1 MSDAIPLAMFMKQ
14 SGEERRRK
22 EVNKE
27 EKEKEEGL
35 YEVLPQQIQLIRNMR
50 HI

>member
-14 SGEERRRK
+14 TGEERRRK
-22 EVNKE
+22 EIEKE

-35 YEVLPQQIQLIRNMR
+35 YEVLPQQITFLRNLR
-50 HI
+50 QI